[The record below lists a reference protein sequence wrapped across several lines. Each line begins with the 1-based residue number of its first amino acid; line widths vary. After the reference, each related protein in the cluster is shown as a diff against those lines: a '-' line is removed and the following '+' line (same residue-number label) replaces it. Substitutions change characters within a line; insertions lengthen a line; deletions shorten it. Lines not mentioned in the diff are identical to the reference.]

1 MKPMLILLLLI
12 SYTDL
17 QVAAQQKELV
27 KEINE
32 QVWKPFIRS
41 FRCRR

>member
-27 KEINE
+27 KGD
-32 QVWKPFIRS
+32 Q
-41 FRCRR
+41 